1 MQTDGKLLFNGDYTD
16 RENLLC
22 WLLSFG
28 GKAELLEPKDIRDE
42 LLKIAES
49 MVKVYQK
56 AGETE

>member
-1 MQTDGKLLFNGDYTD
+1 MGIIPTERICSAGF
-16 RENLLC
+16 
-22 WLLSFG
+22 LSFG